1 MLTRQTLTHSPLPA
15 ENRHFDQDME
25 DEGEVHPREHPNI
38 AGGNYFSSLPIVVIM
53 ANSWQLDS
61 YMGYTLF

>member
-1 MLTRQTLTHSPLPA
+1 
-15 ENRHFDQDME
+15 ME

-38 AGGNYFSSLPIVVIM
+38 AGGNYFSSLPVVVIM